1 MDAQLDPLPP
11 APRSVGLAVWLVVL
25 LVVVGAAVTALTA
38 LERDALIEAWSVGHP
53 EDSAIQPPA
62 FVPVAV
68 VLYVVFAGL
77 LLVLLPFL
85 RTAHNWARWSLVAM
99 VVTIALATLACLRT
113 DPPLL
118 FVVCSLASLPLDAA
132 ILYALLHRD
141 TTDYVHADAFA
152 PSASHG

>member
-1 MDAQLDPLPP
+1 MDHQLDELPA
-11 APRSVGLAVWLVVL
+11 APRSVNLVVWLVVV
-25 LVVVGAAVTALTA
+25 LVVVGAAVTVLTA

-85 RTAHNWARWSLVAM
+85 KTAHNWARWSLVSL
-99 VVTIALATLACLRT
+99 VVVIVLATVASLRT
-113 DPPLL
+113 DPPML
-118 FVVCSLASLPLDAA
+118 FVLCAVASLPLNAA

-141 TTDYVHADAFA
+141 TGAFVHADHHA
-152 PSASHG
+152 PARL

>member
-1 MDAQLDPLPP
+1 MDHQLDDLPP
-11 APRSVGLAVWLVVL
+11 APRSVTLAVWLVVV

-38 LERDALIEAWSVGHP
+38 VQRQALIDAWSVGHP

-68 VLYVVFAGL
+68 VLYIVFAGL

-85 RTAHNWARWSLVAM
+85 KTAHNWARWSLVAM
-99 VVTIALATLACLRT
+99 VVVIVLSTLASLRT
-113 DPPLL
+113 DPPVL
-118 FVVCSLASLPLDAA
+118 FVVCAVASLPLNAA

-141 TTDYVHADAFA
+141 TTAYVHADAFA
-152 PSASHG
+152 PSRG

>member
-1 MDAQLDPLPP
+1 MNHQLEDLPA
-11 APRSVGLAVWLVVL
+11 APRSVSLAVWLVVA
-25 LVVVGAAVTALTA
+25 LVVVGAVVTALTA
-38 LERDALIEAWSVGHP
+38 IERDSLIEAWSVGHP

-99 VVTIALATLACLRT
+99 VVVIVLATLASLRT
-113 DPPLL
+113 DPPAL
-118 FVVCSLASLPLDAA
+118 FVVCALGSLPLDAA

-141 TTDYVHADAFA
+141 TTAFVRADAFVPA
-152 PSASHG
+152 RP